1 MFKKVALIL
10 ALFVCTS
17 FAQKEGPFVGA
28 GSKAILFSFGGL
40 SNMAANNFDGGAG
53 IKFFLAS
60 PMAIRVGVQ
69 ANVSGTTTPAN
80 PVAPQVGMDGSTSS
94 TTIGVEGALEVHL
107 TTTRLTPYLGGGVGF
122 SLTSNESKP
131 SVAGTAPIYQTTT
144 KSGGTSINFFVM
156 MGAEYFVVDQISL
169 AAEYRLGYSLFSPK
183 DTEVSST
190 NPAVPTVTTKGTSN
204 HSLSLNSTGLL
215 TLAVYF

>member
-1 MFKKVALIL
+1 MFKKVALML

-69 ANVSGTTTPAN
+69 ANLSATTTPAN

-131 SVAGTAPIYQTTT
+131 SVAGTA
-144 KSGGTSINFFVM
+144 
-156 MGAEYFVVDQISL
+156 
-169 AAEYRLGYSLFSPK
+169 
-183 DTEVSST
+183 
-190 NPAVPTVTTKGTSN
+190 
-204 HSLSLNSTGLL
+204 
-215 TLAVYF
+215 